1 MLRDMARVLLIDDTI
16 LARDLL
22 KRFLTTAGYE
32 VVGEAADGREGLE
45 KFEALMPDLVILDM
59 IMPVMAGTDTIQGII
74 ALSPSANV
82 LVVSA
87 DGKKDHVEGA
97 IRAGAKGYIVKPY
110 RREMVLAEVGKI
122 LGTGTTAGPPRT
134 S

>member
-1 MLRDMARVLLIDDTI
+1 MARVLLIDDTI

-22 KRFLTTAGYE
+22 KRFLTSAGHE
-32 VVGEAADGREGLE
+32 IVGEAADGREGLE
-45 KFEALMPDLVILDM
+45 KFGALMPDLVVLDM
-59 IMPVMAGTDTIQGII
+59 LMPVMAGADTIRGIA
-74 ALSPSANV
+74 ALSPSANI

-87 DGKKDHVEGA
+87 DGKKEHVDAA

-122 LGTGTTAGPPRT
+122 LGTGTTPDAPGT
-134 S
+134 A